1 MNPYAKHHAR
11 IEILCRWISE
21 ARTTQAAVARY
32 ESARE
37 SAAETPGD
45 LRRLVVARRLALTNI
60 AHQTIRVAGSRED

>member
-1 MNPYAKHHAR
+1 VNPYAKHHAR

-21 ARTTQAAVARY
+21 SRTTQAAVARY

-45 LRRLVVARRLALTNI
+45 LRRLVVARRLALANI